1 MNTNLSLNSES
12 RVAAGIK
19 AAALVAIVGLVAA
32 IAQPS
37 RMSDEVFHAQAT
49 AAQAPASDSGDTP
62 YFPARFPA
70 PTATADEAPTF

>member
-1 MNTNLSLNSES
+1 MSTSLHPISES

-37 RMSDEVFHAQAT
+37 RMSDDLFHAQPT
-49 AAQAPASDSGDTP
+49 AAQAPVDSGDTA

>member
-1 MNTNLSLNSES
+1 MNTNLNPNSES

-37 RMSDEVFHAQAT
+37 RMSDDVFHAQAT
-49 AAQAPASDSGDTP
+49 PAQATASAGADTP

-70 PTATADEAPTF
+70 PTAAADEAPTF